1 MTSLKFI
8 RLTPENQELFRSRPS
23 GFSTGTGLMALVDM
37 QLIDNIVHYIQAI
50 INHYDMV
57 IGPNSISSNESQFPL
72 TMRLMLIPMWSLRAV
87 QDHLQGLRW
96 SQVTCGAF
104 GRMMIADSAANEN
117 PRMKLN
123 GTNLGYSKHYVLTFQ
138 SPNER

>member
-1 MTSLKFI
+1 
-8 RLTPENQELFRSRPS
+8 
-23 GFSTGTGLMALVDM
+23 MALVDM

-57 IGPNSISSNESQFPL
+57 LGPNSMSSNEGRFPQ
-72 TMRLMLIPMWSLRAV
+72 TMQLMLISMWSLRAV
-87 QDHLQGLRW
+87 QDRLQGLRW
-96 SQVTCGAF
+96 SQVTCGAS
-104 GRMMIADSAANEN
+104 GRMVIADSAANEN

-138 SPNER
+138 SPNKKVKQPKKHKAFKYL